1 MSLWHTCLY
10 CKEYYDFNKG
20 HFCKYKIGDKLT
32 CFKEGLSKFE
42 VCKKYEIEEII
53 RCVERETF
61 EDLINMD
68 ILIYIDILVDGP
80 YIKELKKENLKY
92 RGSSNQR
99 IIDVQKS
106 LKENKIIIYMD

>member
-42 VCKKYEIEEII
+42 VCKKCEG
-53 RCVERETF
+53 VKSG
-61 EDLINMD
+61 
-68 ILIYIDILVDGP
+68 VS
-80 YIKELKKENLKY
+80 IK
-92 RGSSNQR
+92 
-99 IIDVQKS
+99 
-106 LKENKIIIYMD
+106 

>member
-42 VCKKYEIEEII
+42 VCKKCEHIA
-53 RCVERETF
+53 
-61 EDLINMD
+61 DLGKM
-68 ILIYIDILVDGP
+68 ILGEG
-80 YIKELKKENLKY
+80 KC
-92 RGSSNQR
+92 
-99 IIDVQKS
+99 
-106 LKENKIIIYMD
+106 

>member
-1 MSLWHTCLY
+1 MSLWHSCLY

-53 RCVERETF
+53 RCV
-61 EDLINMD
+61 D
-68 ILIYIDILVDGP
+68 
-80 YIKELKKENLKY
+80 
-92 RGSSNQR
+92 
-99 IIDVQKS
+99 
-106 LKENKIIIYMD
+106 

>member
-42 VCKKYEIEEII
+42 VCKKCEII
-53 RCVERETF
+53 G
-61 EDLINMD
+61 I
-68 ILIYIDILVDGP
+68 
-80 YIKELKKENLKY
+80 
-92 RGSSNQR
+92 
-99 IIDVQKS
+99 
-106 LKENKIIIYMD
+106 

>member
-53 RCVERETF
+53 RCVDCKIYKFKNIDTYFAEETLDTF
-61 EDLINMD
+61 F
-68 ILIYIDILVDGP
+68 GF
-80 YIKELKKENLKY
+80 
-92 RGSSNQR
+92 
-99 IIDVQKS
+99 
-106 LKENKIIIYMD
+106 

>member
-42 VCKKYEIEEII
+42 VCKY
-53 RCVERETF
+53 CERPRS
-61 EDLINMD
+61 IN
-68 ILIYIDILVDGP
+68 G
-80 YIKELKKENLKY
+80 
-92 RGSSNQR
+92 R
-99 IIDVQKS
+99 
-106 LKENKIIIYMD
+106 